1 MQILD
6 IKIEMQVMQI
16 FLILDGVSKNNY
28 LVGGCVRDMFLNRTP
43 ADFDFVTDAPLD
55 TVERVFSEG
64 GWKVSLTGKQFLVV
78 SISKDG
84 EQYEIANFRK
94 DGVSTDGRRPDTVE
108 IGTVREDAD
117 RRDFTINALY
127 FKPGRF
133 TEDGRDE
140 VRDPTGRGLP
150 DLETK
155 TLRFIGKPEDRIRE
169 DFLRVFRFY
178 RFATKGFRPDPKSL
192 RACRELFNEAYAKT
206 TPERVRMEL
215 EKML

>member
-1 MQILD
+1 MDILNP
-6 IKIEMQVMQI
+6 KIEMQVMQV

-28 LVGGCVRDMFLNRTP
+28 LVGGCVRDMLLNRTP
-43 ADFDFVTDAPLD
+43 ADYDFVTDATLD
-55 TVERVFSEG
+55 TVEKAFTEA

-108 IGTVREDAD
+108 IGTIEEDAK

-127 FKPGRF
+127 LKPGRF
-133 TEDGRDE
+133 TADMLDE
-140 VRDPTGRGLP
+140 LVDPTGQGQT
-150 DLETK
+150 DLYNK

-178 RFATKGFRPDPKSL
+178 RFATKGFRPDQKSL